1 MRKILNK
8 KRFNIS
14 SLKFRVSG
22 LFRDSKFE
30 TRNSSRGF
38 TILFAV
44 LVGGLLF
51 SMGIAIANVAL
62 KEVTLTTAGKS
73 SEAAFFAADTGTE
86 CALYFDLVAGRTS
99 LKFPN
104 SSNNVPAEE
113 DRVIRCNDIDI
124 FLTYVTNT
132 TKAITTF
139 YATWSSEFP
148 NKACVEVTITKT
160 VPIPPIPGTTV
171 IEARGRND
179 SDCTPEAPDNP
190 GRVERALRVRY

>member
-1 MRKILNK
+1 MNLTPYNMNRPTEH
-8 KRFNIS
+8 KRTRHVPC
-14 SLKFRVSG
+14 SLFHASRG
-22 LFRDSKFE
+22 R
-30 TRNSSRGF
+30 RGF

-51 SMGIAIANVAL
+51 AMGIAIANVAM
-62 KEVTLTTAGKS
+62 KEVILTTAGKS

-113 DRVIRCNDIDI
+113 DRIILCNDIEI
-124 FLTYVTNT
+124 PLTYDAGT
-132 TKAITTF
+132 TQAITTF

-148 NKACVEVTITKT
+148 NKSCVEVTVDKT
-160 VPIPPIPGTTV
+160 VPVPPNPGTTI

-179 SDCTPEAPDNP
+179 SDCTPEAPHNP